1 MAVFDSVGNYIL
13 FSTVGS
19 AKTRSWTRD
28 TSAGS
33 NTHFPEKLKY
43 YVLKNPKSTTA
54 APVPTVNIR
63 NLKTVK
69 VGTKTYAIDTNIYEA
84 MVASLAAN
92 PVQTMLQLRERI
104 VLVREQL
111 GIPPPI
117 SVQLRDVPLRNYI
130 KTTQYSSV
138 GDEWKRGKTDQKAV
152 IGSFFK
158 FGNKVSSLFL
168 NNLQSLP
175 YINFWSDKF
184 TKRTLS
190 LKDAQYFY
198 AQSND
203 GCSYTRNYADLFTT
217 AVQSGSTV
225 LPPTTFLKF
234 TQSGIIDYD
243 PFPGVSQTSLS
254 LTLAFLLAD
263 SPNLKITKFPV
274 KFGAIFIAT
283 NVWSDLILDA
293 FGNPLQPLQSQ
304 IKAEIQANS
313 ELIFIPLLSELEIID
328 DLSFGSQTGF
338 YFPVTNGGD
347 LNVKMATLLSKL
359 KNLFADT
366 ALLQSLNSSFD
377 TTLE

>member
-1 MAVFDSVGNYIL
+1 LIRLEITSC

-28 TSAGS
+28 TTAGF

-43 YVLKNPKSTTA
+43 YVLKNPTSTTA
-54 APVPTVNIR
+54 KPVPQNVNYR
-63 NLKTVK
+63 TLKTVK

-104 VLVREQL
+104 VFIRAQL

-117 SVQLRDVPLRNYI
+117 SVQLKDVPLRNYI

-168 NNLQSLP
+168 NNLQNLP

-184 TKRTLS
+184 VKRTLS
-190 LKDAQYFY
+190 LKNAQYFY

-203 GCSYTRNYADLFTT
+203 GCGYSRNYADLFTT

-225 LPPTTFLKF
+225 LPSTTFTRF
-234 TQSGIIDYD
+234 RQSGIIDYD
-243 PFPGVSQTSLS
+243 PFPGASQTSLS

-263 SPNLKITKFPV
+263 SQSIKITQFPV
-274 KFGAIFIAT
+274 KFGAIFLAT
-283 NVWSDLILDA
+283 NVWSDLILDS

-304 IKAEIQANS
+304 IKSEVQANS

-328 DLSFGSQTGF
+328 DLNFAPETGF

-347 LNVKMATLLSKL
+347 LNVKMDTLLTKL
-359 KNLFADT
+359 RNVFADN
-366 ALLQSLNSSFD
+366 ALLQTVNASFD
-377 TTLE
+377 TTLEQN